1 MFAQSLTGTLPTMGL
16 LEEGQRYAKKKR
28 YIYTRLLILD

>member
-1 MFAQSLTGTLPTMGL
+1 MGL

-28 YIYTRLLILD
+28 YIYTRLLILDEPRTLNKLLR